1 MKIIDNDLLSMQ
13 EARILVEFAF
23 EAQKKLATFS
33 QEKLDEIVDGTLD
46 NIKKYSEELSKL
58 AYEETDCGKAEDK
71 LVKIKFIN
79 IYLKEKLKEIKCVGV
94 IKEDEINKTK
104 DIGVPMGIVVA
115 LCSETNPVSTIIY
128 KTILAIKSGN
138 SIIFVLDPG
147 AKEVM
152 KKTLDILIEITK
164 EYGLPKNSL
173 SYLSTV
179 SLNGTVELINQRD
192 VSLIINSGIDEILD
206 DIYKSGKPLIYGGIG
221 NGPVFIEKTA
231 DIKKAV
237 GDIIFSK
244 NFDYGVVPG
253 GEQSIVVDNFIAK
266 EVKEEFEKNGGYFLS
281 DEDSKVL
288 GKMLFDRGG
297 NFKREFRGK
306 SPDFIAKRMGLVIP
320 KNTKLLIST
329 QKYVSLD
336 DNSSKEKL
344 CPVISFYVENDW
356 KNACDKCIELLLNE
370 KKGHTLIIH
379 SKDEDVIKQF
389 ALKKPVGRI
398 LVNTPGVLGSIGG
411 TTNLFPSLTL
421 GSGLTGRGITSENV
435 SPMNLVYIRKVG
447 YEVRD
452 KKEFLKSLRLD
463 QNKIPC
469 SEKKTYGSIDNK
481 DLFQELLKEVVQ
493 RLK

>member
-13 EARILVEFAF
+13 EARILVEIAC
-23 EAQKKLATFS
+23 EAQKKLAVFS
-33 QEKLDEIVDGTLD
+33 QKKLDEIVEGTL
-46 NIKKYSEELSKL
+46 NEIEKYSPELSKL
-58 AYEETDCGKAEDK
+58 TYEETDCGKIEDK
-71 LVKIKFIN
+71 LVKIQFIN
-79 IYLKEKLKEIKCVGV
+79 IHLKEKLKEMKCVG
-94 IKEDEINKTK
+94 IIEEDEINKTK
-104 DIGVPMGIVVA
+104 DIGVPLGVIVA
-115 LCSETNPVSTIIY
+115 FCPETNPVSTIIY

-147 AKEVM
+147 ARQVM
-152 KKTLDILIEITK
+152 KKTLDILIEIAKT
-164 EYGLPKNSL
+164 YGLPKNAL

-179 SLNGTVELINQRD
+179 SLNGTLELINQRD
-192 VSLIINSGIDEILD
+192 VSLIINSGNNEILD
-206 DIYKSGKPLIYGGIG
+206 DIYKSGKPLIYGGAG

-231 DIKKAV
+231 DIEKAV

-266 EVKEEFEKNGGYFLS
+266 EVREEFQKNGGYFLNG
-281 DEDSKVL
+281 EESKVL
-288 GKMLFDRGG
+288 GEMLFDKDG
-297 NFKREFRGK
+297 NFKKEFAGR
-306 SPDFIAKRMGLVIP
+306 SPNFIAKRMGLEIP

-336 DNSSKEKL
+336 DNCSREKL
-344 CPVISFYVENDW
+344 CPVISFYIENDW

-379 SKDEDVIKQF
+379 SKDESIIEQF

-447 YEVRD
+447 YEV
-452 KKEFLKSLRLD
+452 KSKEEFLASLKLEKKMYPKEKKDIKSL
-463 QNKIPC
+463 
-469 SEKKTYGSIDNK
+469 DNTQ
-481 DLFQELLKEVVQ
+481 LFQELLKEVVH